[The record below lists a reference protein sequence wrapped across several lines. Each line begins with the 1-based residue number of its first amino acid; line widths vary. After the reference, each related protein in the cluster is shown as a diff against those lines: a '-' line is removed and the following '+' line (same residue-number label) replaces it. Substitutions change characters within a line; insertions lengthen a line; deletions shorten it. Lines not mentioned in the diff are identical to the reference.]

1 MSLSS
6 AFIERPV
13 ATTLLNV
20 SIVIAGAVAATLLPV
35 SPLPQVDLPTIQVTA
50 ALPGA
55 SPETMASSVATPLER
70 ALGTIAG
77 VNEISSRSSQ
87 GSTRISVQFDL
98 GKDINVAAREVHHEV
113 ARVGVEEGGHARGIG
128 GPIGHEEAGLARG
141 VPGRGAAGHAHEHP
155 GLGQAARVGEV
166 QDGHARAREGRS

>member
-55 SPETMASSVATPLER
+55 KL
-70 ALGTIAG
+70 
-77 VNEISSRSSQ
+77 
-87 GSTRISVQFDL
+87 
-98 GKDINVAAREVHHEV
+98 
-113 ARVGVEEGGHARGIG
+113 
-128 GPIGHEEAGLARG
+128 
-141 VPGRGAAGHAHEHP
+141 
-155 GLGQAARVGEV
+155 
-166 QDGHARAREGRS
+166 